1 VKGNDLPV
9 TNYINLINPTG
20 SLADGRGIYSAAV
33 NADTRL
39 DPRFNRITEVQSV
52 GDSSY
57 KAMQIQVGRRL
68 NAGLQFDF
76 TYTFGK
82 GTDTAPLISTLSVT
96 GDDPRSD
103 PANLQRDKG
112 PNLMD
117 VRHNF
122 AGTIIF
128 SPSVHASNQIL
139 NAIANN
145 NQVAALLQLNSG
157 LPFNVRASA
166 DLNKDGDATNDRP
179 LFVGRNSMYLP
190 ARYNVDLRY
199 SRFVPIRGSI
209 RGEVLAEFKNI
220 FNIVQTSGVNRIIQ
234 TDALGNPLAAI
245 PTDGS
250 GFPATAGYEQRE
262 FQLGFK
268 IYF

>member
-1 VKGNDLPV
+1 M
-9 TNYINLINPTG
+9 
-20 SLADGRGIYSAAV
+20 
-33 NADTRL
+33 
-39 DPRFNRITEVQSV
+39 QSV

-57 KAMQIQVGRRL
+57 KAMQIQFGRRL

-128 SPSVHASNQIL
+128 SPSVHAGNQIL
-139 NAIANN
+139 NAIANH
-145 NQVAALLQLNSG
+145 NQVAALLQFNSG
-157 LPFNVRASA
+157 LPLNEPANQ
-166 DLNKDGDATNDRP
+166 DLNGDGVNSDRP
-179 LFVGRNSMYLP
+179 LDVTRNPLYLP
-190 ARYNVDLRY
+190 VRKNVDLRY
-199 SRFVPIRGSI
+199 TRWIPIRGSS
-209 RGEVLAEFKNI
+209 RAEVIAELKNV
-220 FNIVQTSGVNRIIQ
+220 FNTEQMSAINTTTVV
-234 TDALGNPLAAI
+234 DAAGNPAGTI
-245 PTDGS
+245 PSDPYDFVNPS
-250 GFPATAGYEQRE
+250 GFEQRK

-268 IYF
+268 IRF